1 MISRNY
7 RQLVALSKMH
17 YSTIEPSKFK
27 ELKDPKAVYKSEQEI
42 KSNKS
47 YQLLNLVGLQS
58 DSKQKYPLWEQLVR
72 EVILHLHSPEF
83 REEFYPLIR
92 NDEIHTR
99 LFSLHLWLLSD
110 RLKHTRQSLQLN
122 LQYF

>member
-1 MISRNY
+1 MN
-7 RQLVALSKMH
+7 
-17 YSTIEPSKFK
+17 YSTLDPSKFK
-27 ELKDPKAVYKSEQEI
+27 ELKDPRAVYRTEFDVKQT
-42 KSNKS
+42 KS
-47 YQLLNLVGLQS
+47 YQLLSLIGLQS
-58 DSKQKYPLWEQLVR
+58 DSKIKYPLWEQLVR

-110 RLKHTRQSLQLN
+110 RLKHTR
-122 LQYF
+122 